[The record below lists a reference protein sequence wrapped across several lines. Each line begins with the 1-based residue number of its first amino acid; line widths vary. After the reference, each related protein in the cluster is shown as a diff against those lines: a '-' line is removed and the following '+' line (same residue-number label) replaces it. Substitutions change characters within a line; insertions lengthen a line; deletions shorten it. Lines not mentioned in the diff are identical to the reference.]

1 MILFLDSSALV
12 LLYTPTPD
20 SQSVKDLV
28 IKADLIV
35 VATLAL
41 PETARVFYR
50 MAEIGEIT
58 HQIANQHYKNLL
70 EDWLNLSR
78 ITLDDALCK
87 EASLL
92 TQTFGIKG
100 ADSVQLATALY
111 IGRQKSGVQFLSF
124 DQQLNSIAVKAGIKL
139 AMA

>member
-12 LLYTPTPD
+12 LLYTPTPK

-28 IKADLIV
+28 IKANVVV

-41 PETARVFYR
+41 PETARVFYQL
-50 MAEIGEIT
+50 AEIGEIT
-58 HQIANQHYKNLL
+58 PEMANQYYKNLL

-78 ITLDDALCK
+78 IALDDALCK

-92 TQTFGIKG
+92 TQTFGMKG

-111 IGRQKSGVQFLSF
+111 IDRQKSGVQFLSF
-124 DQQLNSIAVKAGIKL
+124 DQQLNRIAIKAGIKL